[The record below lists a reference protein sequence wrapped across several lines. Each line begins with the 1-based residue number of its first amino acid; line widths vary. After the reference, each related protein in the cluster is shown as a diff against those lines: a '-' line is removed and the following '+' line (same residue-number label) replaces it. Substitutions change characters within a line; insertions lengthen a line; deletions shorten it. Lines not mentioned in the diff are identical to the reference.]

1 MIKQITN
8 PIMEEQLVIFRD
20 KNSSVQEVNKA
31 VDLIS
36 VYLAGET
43 SKLLEVK
50 KGSRDTIRNG
60 RWN

>member
-50 KGSRDTIRNG
+50 KR
-60 RWN
+60 